1 MDEDKQ
7 FHKDV
12 QRAVNK
18 FRIAVDGKPIRVG
31 MAACS
36 QTFAAL
42 CDQFDDATTAEA
54 IKMFGEAVLAVRAN
68 VKAMQSQ

>member
-7 FHKDV
+7 FQKDV
-12 QRAVNK
+12 QRAINK
-18 FRIAVDGKPIRVG
+18 MRIATEGKPIIVG

-42 CDQFDDATTAEA
+42 CDEFDDDMTNEA
-54 IKMFGEAVLAVRAN
+54 IKMFGESVLAIRAN
-68 VKAMQSQ
+68 VKAMKPQ